1 MALRPQA
8 TALRQPTPLR
18 QPMALLEDMPVE
30 PTVALLAKLIA
41 LRPMA
46 LLPRPMAVI
55 SPTPLGRDR
64 RPMTWRGPATE
75 THRTSGTPP
84 PARTDAATCA
94 SRIPTRC
101 AVMGTKRRARPPK
114 NERRSPLIL
123 SQAPRRGFSLWNQAP
138 RPKLCQCGRPS
149 SAIPS
154 TCLAPLRR
162 GPFFQAGSARQP
174 SGRSISLCRMIHRVV
189 EIDRLCGAQHHHGL
203 SRGDHQVVAFLHD
216 EAVLNAPDR
225 DS

>member
-8 TALRQPTPLR
+8 TALRQPTLLR

-30 PTVALLAKLIA
+30 LTVALLARRIA

-46 LLPRPMAVI
+46 LLLRPMAVI
-55 SPTPLGRDR
+55 SLTPLGRDR

-75 THRTSGTPP
+75 TPRLNGMPP

-94 SRIPTRC
+94 SRTPTRC

-123 SQAPRRGFSLWNQAP
+123 SP
-138 RPKLCQCGRPS
+138 
-149 SAIPS
+149 
-154 TCLAPLRR
+154 APLR
-162 GPFFQAGSARQP
+162 GFFFVPRARQ
-174 SGRSISLCRMIHRVV
+174 GHRLDLRERISRPASLAPIIRESR
-189 EIDRLCGAQHHHGL
+189 RLAM
-203 SRGDHQVVAFLHD
+203 
-216 EAVLNAPDR
+216 
-225 DS
+225 